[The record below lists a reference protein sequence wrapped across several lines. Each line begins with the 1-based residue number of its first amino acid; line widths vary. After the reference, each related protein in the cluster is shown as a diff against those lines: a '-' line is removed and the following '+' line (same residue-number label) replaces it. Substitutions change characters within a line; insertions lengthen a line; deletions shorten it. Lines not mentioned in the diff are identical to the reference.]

1 MNDKETGQEIEQE
14 PAAEPVTENKRR
26 FWTRK
31 LPLET
36 ETCIF
41 ILINSFDVFM
51 TWILL
56 SMENFRES
64 NGIANWILTH
74 FQFRGMV
81 YFKFSVV
88 LVVVLIAQVI
98 ATRRMQTAQRL
109 LNAGSLIVLCVVIYS
124 VYLFV
129 RYGGVF
135 N

>member
-1 MNDKETGQEIEQE
+1 MNDKEPEKE
-14 PAAEPVTENKRR
+14 TEKETANAPEKKGM
-26 FWTRK
+26 FWTRE
-31 LPLET
+31 LPLQT
-36 ETCIF
+36 ETCVF

-56 SMENFRES
+56 GMENFRES
-64 NGIANWILTH
+64 NGIANWILIH

-98 ATRRMQTAQRL
+98 ATRRLQTAQRL
-109 LNAGSLIVLCVVIYS
+109 LNAGSLIVLGVVIYS

-135 N
+135 Y